1 MDDVSHFYNTLAL
14 GTLHGRK
21 QDGYQQQTSEH
32 AAMRQH
38 QGDDLTE
45 HQRERSVLLND
56 FLSPIQGSVRRV
68 AQWDLVWPQ
77 CS

>member
-21 QDGYQQQTSEH
+21 QDDYKQTTSEH

-38 QGDDLTE
+38 QGDDLAE
-45 HQRERSVLLND
+45 CQREGSVLLD
-56 FLSPIQGSVRRV
+56 DLLSPVQGSVWGV
-68 AQWDLVWPQ
+68 AQWDFVRSQ
-77 CS
+77 